1 MRRSAN
7 SMRTRKTRTEYF
19 EQLSEE
25 ELYRHAANRALYI
38 LEHTDKSEADLR
50 RKLKETGYP
59 EDIIERAVE
68 YVRGYHYIDDARFAL
83 NYVRIHAAAISRR
96 ELSNKLLQKGISR
109 EDIDA
114 AFSAFEEEQADIA
127 RRRADADPDG
137 ASEERLSTEEQAAV
151 NALRKKLNGRRPA
164 DEDDKRKLVAFMYR
178 KGFGRDAIRR
188 AFDILDV
195 SIDHEQE
202 YYQ

>member
-1 MRRSAN
+1 MRRSAI

-59 EDIIERAVE
+59 DDIIERAID

-114 AFSAFEEEQADIA
+114 AFSAYEEEQAELA
-127 RRRADADPDG
+127 RRRADTAPDDSREDG
-137 ASEERLSTEEQAAV
+137 LSTEEQAAL
-151 NALRKKLNGRRPA
+151 NTLRKKLNGRRPA
-164 DEDDKRKLVAFMYR
+164 DEAAERKLVAFMYR
-178 KGFGRDAIRR
+178 KGFGRDAIRK